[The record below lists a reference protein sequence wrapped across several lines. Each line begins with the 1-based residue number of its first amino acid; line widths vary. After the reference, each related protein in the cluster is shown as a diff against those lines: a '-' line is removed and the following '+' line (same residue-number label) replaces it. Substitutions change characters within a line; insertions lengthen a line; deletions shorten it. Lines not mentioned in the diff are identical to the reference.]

1 MEIDWASVVR
11 EFGLPLAILVAFGFL
26 IITGKLRTEREV
38 TEVTEELKAVR
49 KARDAREEHMRRE
62 METAVASWRSLYEQE
77 RNDRIRAQE
86 EVRENIDA
94 LRVAFTVIDKLEQS
108 RKP

>member
-1 MEIDWASVVR
+1 MDIDWAAVVR

-38 TEVTEELKAVR
+38 TEVNDELRAVR
-49 KARDAREEHMRRE
+49 KARDEREEHMRRE
-62 METAVASWRSLYEQE
+62 QATAVAAWKALYDQE
-77 RNDRIRAQE
+77 RADRIAAQE

-94 LRVAFTVIDKLEQS
+94 LKVAFTVIDRYEQS